1 MKQIKLAIAML
12 IFLLA
17 SMVIVPF
24 VNAAPDIVASANT
37 NHDANLVSVDQATS
51 VATQFVNAISSSN
64 PKFADWKGAFVK
76 KETTYYDLAGKYS
89 AYSFDVL
96 VNGQYD
102 GYIIISATR
111 ENYPV
116 LEFSKGKT
124 PNSDITTQNTV
135 KSLATTT
142 AVSRQ
147 VTLGEGKPIYLGGS
161 FYFMQ
166 YPIQKTGISKTKVQS
181 TQDTLL
187 VDMTEERVVSQ
198 DSAIK
203 TASLSISSANQA
215 NIGLDEKNISQ
226 NMNHR
231 KQDAQAAWNALD
243 KMTDTAL
250 SVKSESVAA
259 SASYNYQKTVSDV
272 PIFYWEHGCS
282 PTSSAMVL
290 GYWRNLGLTRLPDD
304 DGINTTTLLP
314 NGDPLNQALA
324 TEMGTSSFLGQ
335 DGWTWPWMIAHGIG
349 RVINI
354 AGYPYI
360 SSSAVDTLLSWPM
373 IQSEIDANR
382 PFVLSVFSINFS
394 TLSFWGHSY
403 AVVGYGYDSWLSTK
417 YIEVYT
423 TWPDDPHKY
432 ITFFSWDGAMNTYVR
447 PDYTYSITSSAG
459 SNGQIDPVGI
469 INAPVGTNKT
479 YTITPASG
487 YIVDEILVDNQKV
500 TLNPYSFEDIT
511 SDHTISVTFTPSICS
526 MLTFT
531 DANFRSDAVQYF
543 NSNTTIPAGNYTLN
557 VTGWNS
563 QWSYDMGWWEEG
575 VTTQASKSAVWNNMT
590 NLWVEGETTPL
601 STIVT
606 GEFARENSWGSA
618 LVNISSPSRVGIVLV
633 DNPYYDNRGAAT
645 FVLRNAGQTC
655 PATVMK
661 QSVNVLPSI
670 AIGEN
675 GMIMNETIVETINK
689 S

>member
-1 MKQIKLAIAML
+1 MKQIKLAIALL

-76 KETTYYDLAGKYS
+76 KETTYYDMAGKYS
-89 AYSFDVL
+89 AYSYEVM

-102 GYIIISATR
+102 GYIITSATR

-124 PNSDITTQNTV
+124 PNSEITTQNTV

-181 TQDTLL
+181 TQDTIL
-187 VDMTEERVVSQ
+187 VDMTEERVVPQ
-198 DSAIK
+198 DNAIK
-203 TASLSISSANQA
+203 TASMSISSANQA

-226 NMNHR
+226 NVNHR
-231 KQDAQAAWNALD
+231 KQDVQAAWNAID
-243 KMTDTAL
+243 KITDTA
-250 SVKSESVAA
+250 SPIKSESVAA
-259 SASYNYQKTVSDV
+259 SASYNYQKTISDV
-272 PIFYWEHGCS
+272 PMFYWEHGCS

-304 DGINTTTLLP
+304 DGINTITLLP

-324 TEMGTSSFLGQ
+324 TEMGTGSFLGQ
-335 DGWTWPWMIAHGIG
+335 EGWTWPWMIAHGIG
-349 RVINI
+349 RVINN

-447 PDYTYSITSSAG
+447 PEYAYTITSSAG
-459 SNGQIDPVGI
+459 PNGKIDPEGVV
-469 INAPVGTNKT
+469 NAPTGTNKT
-479 YTITPASG
+479 YTITPYSG
-487 YIVDEILVDNQKV
+487 YVIDQILVDDNPV
-500 TLNPYSFEDIT
+500 TLNPYPFEDIV
-511 SDHTISVTFTPSICS
+511 SDHTINVTFAQASS
-526 MLTFT
+526 DNLMLTTGYSEHISGSGKIVTINTSTFT
-531 DANFRSDAVQYF
+531 WDGIGHVYLTGGDEYSNADADDAFDVYTDDGNLTFASPYLAVYQG
-543 NSNTTIPAGNYTLN
+543 IPDITSLCKPGENHLTLN
-557 VTGWNS
+557 VRDIWGHHL
-563 QWSYDMGWWEEG
+563 GC
-575 VTTQASKSAVWNNMT
+575 
-590 NLWVEGETTPL
+590 GETWLYFDHGLNKTAVPL
-601 STIVT
+601 TIPQSYLSPEEELLRINATNTT
-606 GEFARENSWGSA
+606 GIN
-618 LVNISSPSRVGIVLV
+618 
-633 DNPYYDNRGAAT
+633 
-645 FVLRNAGQTC
+645 
-655 PATVMK
+655 TV
-661 QSVNVLPSI
+661 
-670 AIGEN
+670 
-675 GMIMNETIVETINK
+675 
-689 S
+689 